1 MRRTLMFTKP
11 AYLSVKN
18 EQLVISLKETGV
30 KQTIPL
36 EDIGVLLMES
46 LQITISSQL
55 LSRALDRNIA
65 VFICNEKHMPVGYA
79 LSNSGHTET
88 TMRVARQLNSS
99 LPLKKQ
105 LWQQIIKSKVANQAA
120 ILASLQKSDASKKLL
135 RYSEMVKSGDPENI
149 EARAASHYWSS
160 FTDQGAFFTRD
171 YDGDDAINAR
181 LNYGY
186 AILRGTVA
194 RALVASGLLLVVGL
208 NHKNKYNPYVLADDI
223 MEPYRPF
230 IDMEVA
236 NITELLMEDEP
247 LSKEVKRRLIQIL
260 QRDVTIDG
268 ICSPMVNAIGK
279 TTASLAQCFLGER
292 RLLALP
298 VLA

>member
-1 MRRTLMFTKP
+1 MKRTLMFTNP
-11 AYLSVKN
+11 AYLSFKN
-18 EQLVISLKETGV
+18 EQLVINLKDSGA

-36 EDIGVLLMES
+36 EDIGFLVIES
-46 LQITISSQL
+46 LQITISTQL
-55 LSRALDRNIA
+55 LSKALDRNIA
-65 VFICNEKHMPVGYA
+65 VFICNEKHIPIGYA

-88 TMRVARQLNSS
+88 TMRIAKQLGSS

-120 ILASLQKSDASKKLL
+120 SLARIDRRDASMKLL

-160 FTDQGAFFTRD
+160 FTDRGAFFTRD
-171 YDGDDAINAR
+171 YDGDDLINAR

-194 RALVASGLLLVVGL
+194 RALVASGLLLVVGI

-236 NITELLMEDEP
+236 NITEFLEAEEP
-247 LSKEVKRRLIQIL
+247 LSSEVKKRLIQVL

-268 ICSPMVNAIGK
+268 MCSSMVNAIGK